1 MFHYIG
7 FGALLVWLSIQFIA
21 QPLKVWFCTIGS
33 GLKWRE
39 KLMIAWIGPRGI
51 VAAAISGLFAL
62 KLDQQN
68 IAGAEVLVP
77 LTFIVILGT
86 VVTAS
91 LTARPLARLIGEALP
106 EDKGV
111 LLVGANVFSRRL
123 AATLKKQGYR
133 AVIAD
138 SDYSEIRQARM
149 EGLETF
155 YGNPVS
161 EAADNRLDL
170 MGIGNMFAT
179 SILPEINSL
188 AAVRYRHEFGA
199 GHVYVLQ
206 TQQEATGNAQQRL
219 SHAFTGRSLFGPH
232 VSMGDLMQ
240 LLQEKAEIFTTRIT
254 ENFTWDDYQATYKNR
269 GVILLLIT
277 SKGELIVCSETK
289 APQPQID
296 WLVMGLYRPAVKGGE
311 PAPKEKPATEA

>member
-1 MFHYIG
+1 
-7 FGALLVWLSIQFIA
+7 
-21 QPLKVWFCTIGS
+21 
-33 GLKWRE
+33 
-39 KLMIAWIGPRGI
+39 MIAWIGPRGI

-123 AATLKKQGYR
+123 AGALKKQGYR

-219 SHAFTGRSLFGPH
+219 SYAFTGRSLFGPH

-240 LLQEKAEIFTTRIT
+240 LIQEKAEIVTTRMT
-254 ENFTWDDYQATYKNR
+254 EGFTWDDYQATYKNR
-269 GVILLLIT
+269 GIVLLMIT
-277 SKGELIVCSETK
+277 SKGELIVCSEAK

-296 WLVMGLYRPAVKGGE
+296 WLVMGLYRPAVKSSE
-311 PAPKEKPATEA
+311 PASQENPPS